1 MNRFAIAFG
10 SLFLVIGSVY
20 LYMSNDIGGAFM
32 ILALGV
38 AMATM
43 TSIVAHA
50 MDTDN

>member
-1 MNRFAIAFG
+1 MINIYA
-10 SLFLVIGSVY
+10 SVDGRD
-20 LYMSNDIGGAFM
+20 LGAVANDIGGAFM